1 MHDSLT
7 VIQSVGDQLR
17 VAAIKGQ
24 IDLFNMLDEN
34 RMKLL
39 QKFVIRDISDIRI
52 LEIEKAKDLNA
63 QYSVRHQIDGLLK
76 EQKSLKIARR
86 KYQSMGGQLK

>member
-7 VIQSVGDQLR
+7 EIQSVGDQLR

-39 QKFVIRDISDIRI
+39 QKFVIRDISDIQI
-52 LEIEKAKDLNA
+52 LEIEKAKDLET
-63 QYSVRHQIDGLLK
+63 QYFVRDQMDGLLK

>member
-7 VIQSVGDQLR
+7 EIQSVGDQLR
-17 VAAIKGQ
+17 VAAIQGQ
-24 IDLFNMLDEN
+24 IGLFNMLDEN
-34 RMKLL
+34 RIKLL
-39 QKFVIRDISDIRI
+39 QKFVIRDISDIQI
-52 LEIEKAKDLNA
+52 LEIEKAKDLET
-63 QYSVRHQIDGLLK
+63 QYFVRDQMDGLLK

>member
-7 VIQSVGDQLR
+7 EIQSVGDQLR

-63 QYSVRHQIDGLLK
+63 QYCVRDQMDGLLK

-86 KYQSMGGQLK
+86 KYQSMGRQLK

>member
-7 VIQSVGDQLR
+7 EIQSVGDQLR

-34 RMKLL
+34 RMRLL

-63 QYSVRHQIDGLLK
+63 QYSVRQQIDGLLK

-86 KYQSMGGQLK
+86 KYQSMGRKLK

>member
-7 VIQSVGDQLR
+7 EIQSVGDQLR
-17 VAAIKGQ
+17 VAAIQGQ
-24 IDLFNMLDEN
+24 IGLFNMLDEN

-39 QKFVIRDISDIRI
+39 QKFVIRDISDIQI
-52 LEIEKAKDLNA
+52 LEIEKAKDLEA
-63 QYSVRHQIDGLLK
+63 QYFVRDQMDGLLK
-76 EQKSLKIARR
+76 EQKSIKIARR

>member
-7 VIQSVGDQLR
+7 EIQLVGDQLR

-39 QKFVIRDISDIRI
+39 QKFVIRDISDIQI
-52 LEIEKAKDLNA
+52 LEIEKAKDLET
-63 QYSVRHQIDGLLK
+63 QYFVRDQMDGLLK

>member
-1 MHDSLT
+1 MHDALT
-7 VIQSVGDQLR
+7 EIQSVGDQLR

-24 IDLFNMLDEN
+24 IDLFNMLDEK

-39 QKFVIRDISDIRI
+39 QKFVIRDINDMRI
-52 LEIEKAKDLNA
+52 LEIEKVKDLNA
-63 QYSVRHQIDGLLK
+63 QYSIRHQIDDLLK

-86 KYQSMGGQLK
+86 KYQSMGRQLK

>member
-7 VIQSVGDQLR
+7 EIQSVGDQLR

-39 QKFVIRDISDIRI
+39 QKFVIRDINDMRI
-52 LEIEKAKDLNA
+52 LEIEKVKDLNT
-63 QYSVRHQIDGLLK
+63 QYSIRHQIDDLLK

-86 KYQSMGGQLK
+86 KYQSMGRQLK

>member
-7 VIQSVGDQLR
+7 EIQSVGDQLR

-34 RMKLL
+34 RMRLL
-39 QKFVIRDISDIRI
+39 QKFDSIRI
-52 LEIEKAKDLNA
+52 IMYAVLNIIPSIMNIMALFLLALYIFACVGINLFSTIKPRENIVEKNNF
-63 QYSVRHQIDGLLK
+63 
-76 EQKSLKIARR
+76 
-86 KYQSMGGQLK
+86 

>member
-7 VIQSVGDQLR
+7 EIQSVGDQLR

-63 QYSVRHQIDGLLK
+63 QYSVRQQIDGLLK

-86 KYQSMGGQLK
+86 KYQSMGRQLK

>member
-7 VIQSVGDQLR
+7 EIQSVGDQLR

-39 QKFVIRDISDIRI
+39 QKFVIRDISDIQI
-52 LEIEKAKDLNA
+52 LEIEKAKDLEA
-63 QYSVRHQIDGLLK
+63 QYFVRDQMDGLLK
-76 EQKSLKIARR
+76 EQKSLRIARR

>member
-7 VIQSVGDQLR
+7 EIQSVGDQLR
-17 VAAIKGQ
+17 VAAIQGQ
-24 IDLFNMLDEN
+24 IGLFNMLDKN

-39 QKFVIRDISDIRI
+39 QKFVIRDISDIQI
-52 LEIEKAKDLNA
+52 LEIEKAKDLEA
-63 QYSVRHQIDGLLK
+63 QYFVRDQMDGLLK
-76 EQKSLKIARR
+76 EQKSLRIARR

>member
-7 VIQSVGDQLR
+7 EIQSVGDQLR

-86 KYQSMGGQLK
+86 KYQSMGRQSK

>member
-7 VIQSVGDQLR
+7 EIQSVGDQLR
-17 VAAIKGQ
+17 VAAIQGQ
-24 IDLFNMLDEN
+24 IGLFNMLDEN

-39 QKFVIRDISDIRI
+39 QKFVIRDISDIQI
-52 LEIEKAKDLNA
+52 LEIEKAKDLEA
-63 QYSVRHQIDGLLK
+63 QYFVRDQMDGLLK

>member
-7 VIQSVGDQLR
+7 EIQSVGDQLR

-63 QYSVRHQIDGLLK
+63 QYSVRHQIDDLLK

-86 KYQSMGGQLK
+86 KYQSMGRQLK

>member
-7 VIQSVGDQLR
+7 EIQSVGDQLR

-39 QKFVIRDISDIRI
+39 QNFVIRDISDIRI
-52 LEIEKAKDLNA
+52 LEIEKTKDLEA

-86 KYQSMGGQLK
+86 KYQSMGRQLK

>member
-7 VIQSVGDQLR
+7 EIQSVGDQLR

-39 QKFVIRDISDIRI
+39 QKFVIRDINDIRI
-52 LEIEKAKDLNA
+52 LEIEKVKDLNS
-63 QYSVRHQIDGLLK
+63 QYSIRHQIDDLLK

-86 KYQSMGGQLK
+86 KYQSMGRQLK

>member
-7 VIQSVGDQLR
+7 EIQSVGDQLR

-24 IDLFNMLDEN
+24 IDLFNMLHEN

-86 KYQSMGGQLK
+86 KYQSMGRQLK

>member
-7 VIQSVGDQLR
+7 EIQLVGDQLR

-39 QKFVIRDISDIRI
+39 QKFVIRDISDIQI
-52 LEIEKAKDLNA
+52 LEIEKAKDLEA
-63 QYSVRHQIDGLLK
+63 QYFVRDQMDGLLK
-76 EQKSLKIARR
+76 EQKSLRIARR

>member
-1 MHDSLT
+1 MHESLT
-7 VIQSVGDQLR
+7 EIQSVGDQLR
-17 VAAIKGQ
+17 VAAIQGQ
-24 IDLFNMLDEN
+24 IGLFNMLDEN

-39 QKFVIRDISDIRI
+39 QKFVIRDISDIQI
-52 LEIEKAKDLNA
+52 LEIEKAKDLET
-63 QYSVRHQIDGLLK
+63 QYFVRDQMDGLLK

>member
-7 VIQSVGDQLR
+7 EIQSVGDQLR

-34 RMKLL
+34 RMRLL

>member
-7 VIQSVGDQLR
+7 EIQSVGDQLR
-17 VAAIKGQ
+17 VAAIQGQ
-24 IDLFNMLDEN
+24 IGLFNMLDEN

-39 QKFVIRDISDIRI
+39 QKFVIRDISDIQI
-52 LEIEKAKDLNA
+52 LEIEKAKDLEA
-63 QYSVRHQIDGLLK
+63 QYFVRYQMDGLLK
-76 EQKSLKIARR
+76 EQKSLRIARR

>member
-7 VIQSVGDQLR
+7 KIQSVGDQLR
-17 VAAIKGQ
+17 VAAIQGQ
-24 IDLFNMLDEN
+24 IGLFNMLDEN

-39 QKFVIRDISDIRI
+39 QKFVIRDISDVQI
-52 LEIEKAKDLNA
+52 LEIEKAKDLET
-63 QYSVRHQIDGLLK
+63 QYFVRDQMDGLLK

>member
-1 MHDSLT
+1 MHDSLAE
-7 VIQSVGDQLR
+7 IQSVGDQLR

-63 QYSVRHQIDGLLK
+63 QYSVRHQINSLLK

-86 KYQSMGGQLK
+86 KYQSMGRQFK

>member
-7 VIQSVGDQLR
+7 EIQSVGDQLR
-17 VAAIKGQ
+17 VAAIQGQ

-39 QKFVIRDISDIRI
+39 QKFVIRDISDIQI
-52 LEIEKAKDLNA
+52 LEIEKAKDLET
-63 QYSVRHQIDGLLK
+63 QYFVRDQMDGLLK
-76 EQKSLKIARR
+76 EQKSLRIARR

>member
-7 VIQSVGDQLR
+7 EIQSVGDQLR

-86 KYQSMGGQLK
+86 KYRSMGRQLK

>member
-1 MHDSLT
+1 M
-7 VIQSVGDQLR
+7 GDQLR
-17 VAAIKGQ
+17 VAAIQGQ
-24 IDLFNMLDEN
+24 IGLFNMLDEN

-39 QKFVIRDISDIRI
+39 QKFVIRDISDIQI
-52 LEIEKAKDLNA
+52 LEIEKAKDLET
-63 QYSVRHQIDGLLK
+63 QYFVRDQMDGLLK

>member
-7 VIQSVGDQLR
+7 EIQSVGDQLR
-17 VAAIKGQ
+17 VAAIQGQ
-24 IDLFNMLDEN
+24 IGLFNMLDEN

-39 QKFVIRDISDIRI
+39 QKFVIRDISDIQI
-52 LEIEKAKDLNA
+52 LEIEKARDLEA
-63 QYSVRHQIDGLLK
+63 QYFVRDQMDGLLK

>member
-7 VIQSVGDQLR
+7 EIQSVGDQLR

-39 QKFVIRDISDIRI
+39 QKFVIRDISDIQI
-52 LEIEKAKDLNA
+52 LEIEKAKDLEA
-63 QYSVRHQIDGLLK
+63 QYFVRDQMDGLLK

-86 KYQSMGGQLK
+86 KYQSMGRQLK

>member
-7 VIQSVGDQLR
+7 EIQSVGDQLR

-24 IDLFNMLDEN
+24 IDLFNMLHEN

-76 EQKSLKIARR
+76 EQKCLKIARR
-86 KYQSMGGQLK
+86 KYQSMGRQLK

>member
-7 VIQSVGDQLR
+7 EIQSVGDQLR

-76 EQKSLKIARR
+76 EQKCLKIARR
-86 KYQSMGGQLK
+86 KYQSMGRQLK

>member
-7 VIQSVGDQLR
+7 EIQSVGDQLR

-63 QYSVRHQIDGLLK
+63 QYSVRHQMDGLLK
-76 EQKSLKIARR
+76 EQKSLKIAIR

>member
-7 VIQSVGDQLR
+7 EIQSVGDQLR

-24 IDLFNMLDEN
+24 IDLFNMLDEK

-39 QKFVIRDISDIRI
+39 QKFVIRDINDMRI
-52 LEIEKAKDLNA
+52 LEIEKVKDLNS
-63 QYSVRHQIDGLLK
+63 QYSIRHQIDDLLK

-86 KYQSMGGQLK
+86 KYQSMGRQLK

>member
-7 VIQSVGDQLR
+7 EIQSVGDQLR

-52 LEIEKAKDLNA
+52 LEIEKAKDLEA

-86 KYQSMGGQLK
+86 KYQSMGRQLK

>member
-7 VIQSVGDQLR
+7 EIQSVGDQLR
-17 VAAIKGQ
+17 VAAIQGQ
-24 IDLFNMLDEN
+24 IDLFNILHEN

-86 KYQSMGGQLK
+86 KYQSMGRQLK

>member
-7 VIQSVGDQLR
+7 EIQSVGDQLR
-17 VAAIKGQ
+17 VAAIQGQ
-24 IDLFNMLDEN
+24 IGLFNMLDEN

-39 QKFVIRDISDIRI
+39 QKFVIRDISDIQI
-52 LEIEKAKDLNA
+52 LEIEKAKDLEA

-76 EQKSLKIARR
+76 EQKCLKIARR
-86 KYQSMGGQLK
+86 KYQSMGRQLK

>member
-7 VIQSVGDQLR
+7 EIQSVGDQLR

-34 RMKLL
+34 RMRLL

-63 QYSVRHQIDGLLK
+63 QYSVRQQIDGLLK

-86 KYQSMGGQLK
+86 KYQSMGRQLK